1 MKTGAMEHEWRLPA
15 GEMLEPREKWFA
27 ERGDL
32 ADAIL
37 STRVRLARN
46 LRGMHFPSRALG
58 EELSR
63 VMHRVEGAALSV
75 DCLKGRELLAMDSLS
90 VLERQFLLERH
101 LVSFDLAN
109 DGSQRGLIFAR
120 DEGVGV
126 MINEEDHLRIQ
137 ALRSGFQLDEC
148 LKAASALDDQL
159 ESSLEWAFSDELGY
173 LTACP
178 TNVGTGLRASVL
190 VHLPALVLTRRIKK
204 VLAGVTQV
212 GLTVRG
218 FYGEG
223 TDVLGNFFQ
232 ISNQIT
238 LGEKESQALLNLER
252 VVRQLLDYEDK
263 SREVLLKDAGTQI
276 EDKVMRALG
285 VFTHARLLSSE
296 EVIALA
302 SAIRLGV
309 TLGLDDL
316 PPIEL
321 INEILLYAQPAHL
334 QLMAGCEMNTGER
347 NAYRAKYVR
356 EKMAAVGLA

>member
-1 MKTGAMEHEWRLPA
+1 MEQDWHLPVA
-15 GEMLEPREKWFA
+15 EMLDARHKWFA
-27 ERGDL
+27 EKGQL

-46 LRGMHFPSRALG
+46 LRGIYFPGRALG
-58 EELSR
+58 EELSG
-63 VMHRVEGAALSV
+63 VMHRVAGASLRV
-75 DCLKGRELLAMDSLS
+75 DALKGRELLGMEALS
-90 VLERQFLLERH
+90 VIERQFLLERH
-101 LVSFDLAN
+101 LISYDLATN
-109 DGSQRGLIFAR
+109 GTHSGLVFAQ
-120 DEGVGV
+120 DEGVSV
-126 MINEEDHLRIQ
+126 MVNEEDHLRIQ

-148 LKAASALDDQL
+148 FAAASALDDQL

-178 TNVGTGLRASVL
+178 TNVGTGLRASLL
-190 VHLPALVLTRRIKK
+190 VHLPALVLTRKIKK
-204 VLAGVTQV
+204 VLTGVTQV

-252 VVRQLLDYEDK
+252 VVRQLLDYEEK
-263 SREVLLKDAGTQI
+263 AREVLLKDANMQI

-285 VFTHARLLSSE
+285 VFTHSRLLSSE
-296 EVIALA
+296 EVIGLA
-302 SAIRLGV
+302 SAIRLGL
-309 TLGLDDL
+309 TLELEGL

-321 INEILLYAQPAHL
+321 INEILLYSQPAHL
-334 QLMAGCEMNTGER
+334 QVMAGQEMSSNER
-347 NAYRAKYVR
+347 NAYRARFVR
-356 EKMAAVGLA
+356 EKLHAAGVN